1 MLATSA
7 MAGQATFSLD
17 EDDLDGAVTASP
29 DFLAAGLLSFPLL
42 AESDPFEE
50 EEAAASLDDFSDFSG
65 LSAGTTDAPF
75 RLSVR

>member
-1 MLATSA
+1 

-17 EDDLDGAVTASP
+17 DDDLDGVVTVSP
-29 DFLAAGLLSFPLL
+29 GFLAAGLLSFPL

-50 EEAAASLDDFSDFSG
+50 EADAPASLDCLSGLSG
-65 LSAGTTDAPF
+65 LSADTTDEPF

>member
-1 MLATSA
+1 

-17 EDDLDGAVTASP
+17 EDDLDDAAAGSP
-29 DFLAAGLLSFPLL
+29 AFLAAGLLSLPLL

-50 EEAAASLDDFSDFSG
+50 EAEEEADAPASLVDFSDFSG
-65 LSAGTTDAPF
+65 LSAATTDELF